1 MKNKYKTNSDLET
14 QEIGEIFSKEI
25 EAGDVILLFG
35 DLGAGKTTFV
45 KGLLKGLKFDGVVTS
60 PTFSL
65 VNEYNALMNVIH
77 IDCYRE
83 KNKQRWINI
92 GLEDYFNNSNIVI
105 IEWPEIIMD
114 IIPKNTIKV
123 NLKHIDKST
132 REVFFS

>member
-14 QEIGEIFSKEI
+14 QEIGKIFSKEI
-25 EAGDVILLFG
+25 VVGDVILLFG

-92 GLEDYFNNSNIVI
+92 GLEDYFNNSNLVI

>member
-14 QEIGEIFSKEI
+14 QEIGKIFSKEI

-92 GLEDYFNNSNIVI
+92 GLEDYFNNSNLVI

>member
-123 NLKHIDKST
+123 NLKHIDKTT

>member
-14 QEIGEIFSKEI
+14 QEIGKIFSKEI
-25 EAGDVILLFG
+25 VVGDVILLFG

-92 GLEDYFNNSNIVI
+92 GLEDFFNNSNLVI

>member
-123 NLKHIDKST
+123 NLKHINKST

>member
-14 QEIGEIFSKEI
+14 QEIGKIFSKEI
-25 EAGDVILLFG
+25 VVGDVILLFG

-77 IDCYRE
+77 IDCYRK

-92 GLEDYFNNSNIVI
+92 GLEDYFNNSNLVI

>member
-14 QEIGEIFSKEI
+14 QEIGKIFSKEI

>member
-45 KGLLKGLKFDGVVTS
+45 KGILKGLKFDGIVTS

-123 NLKHIDKST
+123 NLKHIDKTT

>member
-14 QEIGEIFSKEI
+14 QEIGKIFSKEI
-25 EAGDVILLFG
+25 EVGDVILLFG

-92 GLEDYFNNSNIVI
+92 GLEDYFNNSNLVI

>member
-1 MKNKYKTNSDLET
+1 MNDKYKTTSDLET
-14 QEIGEIFSKEI
+14 QEIGKIFSREVNM
-25 EAGDVILLFG
+25 GDVILLFG

-45 KGLLKGLKFDGVVTS
+45 KGILKGLKFDGIVTS

-65 VNEYNALMNVIH
+65 VNEYTASINVIH

-92 GLEDYFNNSNIVI
+92 GIEDYFNDSNIVI

-114 IIPKNTIKV
+114 IIPENTIKV
-123 NLKHIDKST
+123 NLKHIDKAS
-132 REVFFS
+132 REVLFS